1 MAEEAK
7 DWRED
12 TVHVD
17 GTSLIV
23 EKGGSGKPL
32 LILHDELGN
41 PGWLKW
47 VRAIAKHRTV
57 LIPLHPGFGRTERA
71 EWMLSIRDL
80 GGFYSRYIKENG
92 LAPVDVIGFSMGG
105 WIAADMAASNPTQF
119 RKMVLVAPAGIKPPS
134 GEILDFFQVMAPQ
147 QVIASVYK
155 PAETPE
161 FNELYGGPML
171 PEQFEKFEEARAQ
184 TARLAW
190 TPYMH
195 NPTLP
200 HLLGVA
206 AGLPTLL
213 VWGKQDAVVP
223 LSAAETFQKAIK
235 GARLVT
241 FDNCGH
247 RPEIEKSAEFTREVE
262 AFLGD

>member
-1 MAEEAK
+1 M
-7 DWRED
+7 
-12 TVHVD
+12 
-17 GTSLIV
+17 
-23 EKGGSGKPL
+23 
-32 LILHDELGN
+32 LHDELGN

-47 VRAIAKHRTV
+47 TRAIAKRRTI
-57 LIPLHPGFGRTERA
+57 LTPLHPGFGRTERA

-80 GGFYSRYIKENG
+80 ASFYSRYLKENG
-92 LAPVDVIGFSMGG
+92 LAPLDVIGFSLGG
-105 WIAADMAASNPTQF
+105 WIAAEMAAANPTQF
-119 RKMVLVAPAGIKPPS
+119 RKMILVAPAGIKPPS
-134 GEILDFFQVMAPQ
+134 GDILDVFQVMAPQ

-171 PEQFEKFEEARAQ
+171 PAQFEMFEEARAQ

-190 TPYMH
+190 VPYLH
-195 NPTLP
+195 TPTLP

-206 AGLPTLL
+206 AGLPTLI
-213 VWGKQDAVVP
+213 VWGNQDAIVP
-223 LSAAETFQKAIK
+223 ISAAGAYRDAIK
-235 GARLVT
+235 GSRLTT

-247 RPEIEKSAEFTREVE
+247 RPEIEKSAEFVRELE

>member
-1 MAEEAK
+1 MGEDGK
-7 DWRED
+7 DWREEIIA
-12 TVHVD
+12 VD
-17 GTSLIV
+17 GTRLVVVRGGAGQSLLV
-23 EKGGSGKPL
+23 
-32 LILHDELGN
+32 LHDELGN
-41 PGWLKW
+41 PGWLRW
-47 VRAIAKHRTV
+47 TRALAKRHAI

-71 EWMLSIRDL
+71 DWMLSIRDIAS
-80 GGFYSRYIKENG
+80 FYSRYLKENR
-92 LAPVDVIGFSMGG
+92 LTPLDVIGFSMGG
-105 WIAADMAASNPTQF
+105 WIAAEMAASNPTQF

-134 GEILDFFQVMAPQ
+134 GDILDIFQVMAPQ

-155 PAETPE
+155 PAETSE

-206 AGLPTLL
+206 AGLSTLL
-213 VWGKQDAVVP
+213 VWGKQDAIVP
-223 LSAAETFQKAIK
+223 VSAADAYRAAIAD
-235 GARLVT
+235 ARLVT

-247 RPEIEKSAEFTREVE
+247 RPEIEKSAEFVREVE